1 MDLHVS
7 FARRGV
13 PMQPLASG
21 GQVPLRF
28 STPDAEYQ
36 ATRQRAGL
44 FDFSFMGAWDFH
56 GAAAGEALGRLQSR
70 DPLRLA
76 PGRIVYT
83 LLLDDAG
90 RVFIDA
96 TVWRLGPQHW
106 RLFTGRPSDTAH
118 IQARVQQSGAAV
130 QERCGR
136 DAVLALQGPRSAA
149 ILAAL
154 LGPALL
160 RELPYFGFAETR
172 FEGLRLLL
180 GRIGYSGELG
190 YELVLEQAGAT
201 RLWQVLLERGQ
212 AHGLLECGFES
223 ADMLRIECGHILF
236 TRELANPVS
245 PAALGL
251 QRLVEAAHCARTGL
265 PGGLAAGK
273 PPASR
278 LAGLVFPED
287 GAAKGRRG
295 WLARI
300 SSECYSP
307 SLGRRVA
314 LAWLPVRAQPGD
326 EAHCEDGRPARV
338 SALPLLASTRVRPR
352 AQPELGLPE

>member
-1 MDLHVS
+1 MDLHGW

-28 STPDAEYQ
+28 SSPEAEHQ

-44 FDFSFMGAWDFH
+44 FDFSFMGAWDFQ
-56 GAAAGEALGRLQSR
+56 GAAAGEALARLQSR
-70 DPLRLA
+70 DPQRLA
-76 PGRIVYT
+76 PGRIAYT

-90 RVFIDA
+90 LVFIDA
-96 TVWRLGPQHW
+96 TIWRLGPQHW
-106 RLFTGRPSDTAH
+106 RLFTGRPSDASH
-118 IQARVQQSGAAV
+118 IEAQAQRAGATVQD
-130 QERCGR
+130 RCGH

-190 YELVLEQAGAT
+190 YELLLEQAGAE
-201 RLWQVLLERGQ
+201 RLWQALLEQGRAQ
-212 AHGLLECGFES
+212 GLLECGFES

-236 TRELANPVS
+236 TSELASPVC

-265 PGGLAAGK
+265 PGGLAACK
-273 PPASR
+273 PPARR
-278 LAGLVFPED
+278 LAGLVFPQD
-287 GAAKGRRG
+287 SAARGRRG

-326 EAHCEDGRPARV
+326 EARCEDGRAARV
-338 SALPLLASTRVRPR
+338 SALPLLGSTRVHPR
-352 AQPELGLPE
+352 AQPALGPAA